1 MKTDSSFKLV
11 AVILFLGV
19 LVAFISP
26 SQSVDSSASASADHA
41 PATHQTE

>member
-26 SQSVDSSASASADHA
+26 SQSVDHSASADNA
-41 PATHQTE
+41 PTTHQTE

>member
-26 SQSVDSSASASADHA
+26 GQSVDHSAASTDNA
-41 PATHQTE
+41 PTTHQTE